1 MKQQGIAI
9 YSSECETV
17 YVRPSL
23 VYNELKIYNSR
34 GVLIET
40 INKNDDSHWI
50 IKTLKY
56 NLMTPEEKCA
66 IKYNL

>member
-1 MKQQGIAI
+1 MQGIAI
-9 YSSECETV
+9 YSSGRETV

-23 VYNELKIYNSR
+23 VYNELNVYNSR
-34 GVLIET
+34 GFLIET
-40 INKNDDSHWI
+40 ISKNDDSHWI

-56 NLMTPEEKCA
+56 NLMTTEEREG